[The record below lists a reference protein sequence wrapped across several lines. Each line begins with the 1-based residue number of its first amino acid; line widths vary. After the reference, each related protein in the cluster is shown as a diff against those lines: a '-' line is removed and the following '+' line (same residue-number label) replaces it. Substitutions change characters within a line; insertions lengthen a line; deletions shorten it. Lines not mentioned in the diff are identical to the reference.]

1 MIVRICAA
9 VAAGMLAT
17 QALALEMGAPFVD
30 AAVPQC
36 EMAVPARGWT
46 APRFSLWKWCC

>member
-1 MIVRICAA
+1 
-9 VAAGMLAT
+9 MLAT

-30 AAVPQC
+30 AAILQRGMV
-36 EMAVPARGWT
+36 VPAWGWT